1 MNKNLIM
8 LLQQWYS
15 YQKELGD
22 DVATYIVKI
31 ENFAH
36 QLQTLGKKIP
46 NQMIIT
52 KILIIFVI
60 QILYCVWESTQSNER
75 TLTNL
80 ISRLTIEETRIATE
94 ERLLLLPI
102 SINIKKISKK
112 ATLDLACVIIA
123 TGHWI
128 KECRNRKAANEKY
141 TGRKGEALIG
151 AVSVEYNLKTSS
163 DAWIGVQ
170 MNTCQIVASGSRHIK
185 NSIQ

>member
-1 MNKNLIM
+1 MKNYFRILSSTVNRLSICGKTWNLFMNKNLIM

-52 KILIIFVI
+52 KILITFVI

-80 ISRLTIEETRIATE
+80 ISRLTIEEARIGTE
-94 ERLLLLPI
+94 ERAE
-102 SINIKKISKK
+102 NIAFTANKHQYKKNFKK
-112 ATLDLACVIIA
+112 GNVRPGVCHYCHRTLDQGMQKPKSSKRKV
-123 TGHWI
+123 HR
-128 KECRNRKAANEKY
+128 KERRGTYWSHVCR
-141 TGRKGEALIG
+141 I
-151 AVSVEYNLKTSS
+151 
-163 DAWIGVQ
+163 
-170 MNTCQIVASGSRHIK
+170 
-185 NSIQ
+185 